1 MIYKYIVV
9 RGIFMIIRAKF
20 LKKGILFACIGLA
33 IGLTSRIIYERKTQ
47 DTFSDITSATVVCDA
62 GHGMPDGG
70 AVGVA
75 GTFEQE
81 INLAVTK
88 KLDEVLE
95 SRGIE
100 VVMTRNSDDG
110 IYDEDSDTIRKK
122 KVDDMHK
129 RLDIINNSGA
139 DLFVSIH
146 MNSFTDSSARGVHI
160 FYNNDNEELKRAAEY
175 IKNRIGDV
183 TGAKVYDIKKAS
195 KDIYLMKNS
204 QVPAILVECGFL
216 SNPQEEQLLK
226 DEEYQSKM
234 AWAIADGIMEYLS
247 SDA

>member
-1 MIYKYIVV
+1 MIYKYIVM

-20 LKKGILFACIGLA
+20 LKKGILFVCIGLA
-33 IGLTSRIIYERKTQ
+33 VGLTSRIIYERKTQ
-47 DTFSDITSATVVCDA
+47 DTFSDITSAVVVCDA
-62 GHGMPDGG
+62 GHGIPDGG

-81 INLAVTK
+81 INLAITK

-95 SRGIE
+95 KRGVE
-100 VVMTRNSDDG
+100 VIMTRSTDEG
-110 IYDEDSDTIRKK
+110 IYDVDADTIRKK

-129 RLDIINNSGA
+129 RLNIINNSGA

-146 MNSFTDSSARGVHI
+146 MNSFTDGSASGVHI
-160 FYNNDNEELKRAAEY
+160 FYNDDSEDLKGAAEY
-175 IKNRIGDV
+175 IKNRIGEI
-183 TGAKVYDIKKAS
+183 TGAKLHDIKKAS

-216 SNPQEEQLLK
+216 SNPEEEKLLK
-226 DEEYQSKM
+226 DEYYQSKM

-247 SDA
+247 NNA